1 MAERRHRAARLRLT
15 PRAASRA
22 ADRAASRSADRLGYG
37 KPVTS
42 DLDPGASPPADD
54 SAIARHLARARE
66 GLARLSADEAFDE
79 MQRGALLV
87 DTRTFEQ
94 RRVQG
99 DVPGALRIDRT
110 VFEWRLDPTGPWC
123 IPQVTGPETR
133 IIVMCRQGFSS
144 SLAAA
149 SLQALGLTRAT
160 DIVGGFEAWRE
171 AGLPVAGFVDPGDP
185 D

>member
-1 MAERRHRAARLRLT
+1 MTSHLEAGARR
-15 PRAASRA
+15 
-22 ADRAASRSADRLGYG
+22 
-37 KPVTS
+37 
-42 DLDPGASPPADD
+42 PADD
-54 SAIARHLARARE
+54 SAIARHLSRARE
-66 GLARLSADEAFDE
+66 GLARLSAEQAFDE
-79 MQRGALLV
+79 MQQGALLV

-110 VFEWRLDPTGPWC
+110 VFEWRLDPSGPWC
-123 IPQVTGPETR
+123 IPQVTDPDTR

-149 SLQALGLTRAT
+149 SLQAIGLRRAT

-171 AGLPVAGFVDPGDP
+171 AGLPVTAFVDPGDP

>member
-1 MAERRHRAARLRLT
+1 MTSPTTRQLVYGGYVTDDIE
-15 PRAASRA
+15 P
-22 ADRAASRSADRLGYG
+22 DRGELAGG
-37 KPVTS
+37 
-42 DLDPGASPPADD
+42 

-66 GLARLSADEAFDE
+66 GLARISAEQAFDE
-79 MQRGALLV
+79 MQHGALLV

-110 VFEWRLDPTGPWC
+110 VFEWRLDPSGPWC
-123 IPQVTGPETR
+123 IPQVDGPDTR

-149 SLQALGLTRAT
+149 SLQAIGLHRAT
-160 DIVGGFEAWRE
+160 DIVGGFAAWRD

>member
-1 MAERRHRAARLRLT
+1 MTSEREPDAHAQAN
-15 PRAASRA
+15 
-22 ADRAASRSADRLGYG
+22 
-37 KPVTS
+37 
-42 DLDPGASPPADD
+42 D
-54 SAIARHLARARE
+54 SAVARHLARARE
-66 GLARLSADEAFDE
+66 GLARLTEQAIDE

-123 IPQVTGPETR
+123 IPQVTGPDTR

-149 SLQALGLTRAT
+149 SLQAIGLRHAT
-160 DIVGGFEAWRE
+160 DIVGGFEAWRV
-171 AGLPVAGFVDPGDP
+171 AGLPVTVFVDPGDP

>member
-1 MAERRHRAARLRLT
+1 MAQRRHRAACVRLT
-15 PRAASRA
+15 SHGTA
-22 ADRAASRSADRLGYG
+22 RLGYG
-37 KPVTS
+37 ERMTT
-42 DLDPGASPPADD
+42 DLGHPRGSADE
-54 SAIARHLARARE
+54 SAIARHLARARD
-66 GLARLSADEAFDE
+66 GLSRISASEAYDE
-79 MQRGALLV
+79 MREGALLV
-87 DTRTFEQ
+87 DTRTYEQ

-123 IPQVTGPETR
+123 IPQVSGPDAR

-149 SLQALGLTRAT
+149 SLQSIGLHRAT

-171 AGLPVAGFVDPGDP
+171 AGLPVAAFVDPGDP

>member
-1 MAERRHRAARLRLT
+1 MTNDLEHARGT
-15 PRAASRA
+15 
-22 ADRAASRSADRLGYG
+22 
-37 KPVTS
+37 
-42 DLDPGASPPADD
+42 ADD
-54 SAIARHLARARE
+54 SVIARHLARARQ
-66 GLARLSADEAFDE
+66 GLSRVSAREAFDE
-79 MQRGALLV
+79 MRVGALLV

-123 IPQVTGPETR
+123 IPQVTGADAR

-149 SLQALGLTRAT
+149 SLQSIGLHNAT
-160 DIVGGFEAWRE
+160 DIVGGFEAWRD
-171 AGLPVAGFVDPGDP
+171 AGLPVAAFVDPGDP

>member
-1 MAERRHRAARLRLT
+1 MTSPGTAASARLAPVSEASHRANRADADESAISRHLERARVGLERLT
-15 PRAASRA
+15 PER
-22 ADRAASRSADRLGYG
+22 
-37 KPVTS
+37 
-42 DLDPGASPPADD
+42 
-54 SAIARHLARARE
+54 
-66 GLARLSADEAFDE
+66 AFDE
-79 MQRGALLV
+79 LRGGALLV

-123 IPQVTGPETR
+123 IPEVSGVDAR

-149 SLQALGLTRAT
+149 SLQAIGLARAT
-160 DIVGGFEAWRE
+160 DIIGGFEAWRD
-171 AGLPVAGFVDPGDP
+171 AGLPVAPFADPGDP